1 VRWVA
6 AIIASMPDETRSDET
21 PSDETPD
28 TPAAPEPKVSR
39 EVQQIP
45 TPTPR
50 WLAPAALLVAVVAV
64 GLAIWALMSASSN
77 AATATAGGKKDA
89 DPKKTVC
96 TAFGTVSRAIPLQ
109 THNDLGPDPVAQAAV
124 AGNARLA
131 LFGGGVY
138 LLNSL
143 SPDTPSDL
151 ADPVRSFATALQDIG
166 MNALAGVTNTDP
178 AQSARL
184 ADADASRQQIAELC
198 K

>member
-1 VRWVA
+1 VA

-64 GLAIWALMSASSN
+64 ALAIWALMSQSSN
-77 AATATAGGKKDA
+77 AATTAAGGTKDS

-151 ADPVRSFATALQDIG
+151 ADPVRSFANALEDIG

-184 ADADASRQQIAELC
+184 ADADASRQQIAEMC